1 MAQID
6 WRFMQPLDQ
15 SNQIAAMTAGNQQIN
30 AGLAAMGGAVT
41 GYADALKQRNTD
53 EILNALYQAQTS
65 ADLPNAMSAVNAL
78 QQKYGRG
85 FDQAAVRNAI
95 DSRSSTLG
103 QRDLQAI
110 NLQQAQAAQAAIPQ
124 LNQMALAQAKARGV
138 DVSGYEQAA
147 GLGVDVTSQLNNFAN
162 QMVNDTRDARD
173 FKYRSEKDT
182 RDFNYRQ
189 QRDAVGDAQW
199 EAGNDRANMDAAYR
213 YSEGYVTPAQSGYR
227 TNPDGTITP
236 YSTDGVTRGQ
246 AFAAMSSSLAG
257 VRGIRNNNPGNL
269 NYAGQQG
276 ASRENGNGRFASFNT
291 PEEGI
296 NAMSRQLDLHFTGK
310 SAKSK
315 EAGRPLRTVT
325 DIIGAWAP
333 PGENN
338 TAKYINDVSRQL
350 GVSPTAQLN
359 LKDPAT
365 KAALMKAIVTK
376 ENGGN
381 PYTDAQY
388 FAGISGN
395 VPRGSAQ
402 GAVDAVGAVGVGLPQ
417 ATMAKITGGY
427 NDAMAK
433 LNADYNAQ
441 GAKDQIKGSVATT
454 GKNVDTWVAG
464 KKDKGLIFSNNNT
477 FFTKATDLAKMA
489 KADPAFNKLPENA
502 QMNVL
507 EGAYAKMNDVNAFQY
522 VPDGDLKKFI
532 SRESQNYQKDRVNQ
546 FNQQKE
552 AAFEQAYQ
560 SAVKEFRAIGQ
571 QPPSREG
578 FRQLVDPQA
587 PAPKKQQSNAQK
599 ATAAVTPRATQATQA
614 PSYITQGAR
623 INSRNEALSQA
634 RERSTNVANAPTRKE
649 LDALKAEA
657 LRKANTKREEEAAKA
672 AFKKLQ
678 EANKNKPL
686 SPEMQKLLKRYGG

>member
-15 SNQIAAMTAGNQQIN
+15 SNQIAAMAAGNQQIN

-53 EILNALYQAQTS
+53 DILNALYQAQTS
-65 ADLPNAMSAVNAL
+65 ADLPNAMSAVSAL
-78 QQKYGRG
+78 QQQYGRG

-124 LNQMALAQAKARGV
+124 LNQMALAQAIARGV

-189 QRDAVGDAQW
+189 QRDAVGDRQW

-213 YSEGYVTPAQSGYR
+213 YSEGFTTPAQSGYR

-246 AFAAMSSSLAG
+246 AFSALANAIIGVESGGVATARNPRSSATGAGQFIDSTWVGMMNQYRPELTKGKSRADILAMRNDPELSREMTAQYARENAAGLQKAG
-257 VRGIRNNNPGNL
+257 LQATNGNL
-269 NYAGQQG
+269 YLSHFAG
-276 ASRENGNGRFASFNT
+276 
-291 PEEGI
+291 
-296 NAMSRQLDLHFTGK
+296 
-310 SAKSK
+310 
-315 EAGRPLRTVT
+315 
-325 DIIGAWAP
+325 
-333 PGENN
+333 
-338 TAKYINDVSRQL
+338 L
-350 GVSPTAQLN
+350 GG
-359 LKDPAT
+359 AT
-365 KAALMKAIVTK
+365 KLLKANPNASAASVLGQK
-376 ENGGN
+376 
-381 PYTDAQY
+381 
-388 FAGISGN
+388 
-395 VPRGSAQ
+395 
-402 GAVDAVGAVGVGLPQ
+402 AVDANPEILRGKTVGQVIQWSNSKVSNLNQGSTPQGFGTGVGLSQ
-417 ATMAKITGGY
+417 SSMAKITGDY
-427 NDAMAK
+427 NDAIAK

-441 GAKDQIKGSVATT
+441 GAKDQIKGSIATT
-454 GKNVDTWVAG
+454 GKNVDTWVTG
-464 KKDKGLIFSNNNT
+464 KKDSGLIFSNNNT

-489 KADPAFNKLPENA
+489 KADPDFNKLPESA

-532 SRESQNYQKDRVNQ
+532 SRESRRYPTDRANALK
-546 FNQQKE
+546 QQE
-552 AAFEQAYQ
+552 AAVFEQAYQ
-560 SAVKEFRAIGQ
+560 TAVREFRAIGQ

-587 PAPKKQQSNAQK
+587 PTPKKQQSNAQK

-623 INSRNEALSQA
+623 INARNEALSQA